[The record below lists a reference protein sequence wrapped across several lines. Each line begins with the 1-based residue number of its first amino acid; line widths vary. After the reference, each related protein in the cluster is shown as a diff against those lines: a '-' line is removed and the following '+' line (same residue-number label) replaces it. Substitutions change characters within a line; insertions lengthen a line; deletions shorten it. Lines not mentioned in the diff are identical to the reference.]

1 MFNLFRLAAV
11 AATFAFASP
20 ALASCNAP
28 SNSAEIARQVAT
40 MTSQFRRQYGL
51 GKVNVSPALMKAAT
65 AYACEMAQTGTFGHV
80 GKNGSNVKTRATKA
94 GYGRACMVAENIAWG
109 YKGLDVVM
117 SGWENSPKHKAN
129 LTHRKAKDI
138 GIAVAYNGSTPYW
151 VMMLASK
158 C

>member
-1 MFNLFRLAAV
+1 MLILVRLAAV
-11 AATFAFASP
+11 AAVLTFASP
-20 ALASCNAP
+20 AVASCNAP
-28 SNSAEIARQVAT
+28 GNASEMAKQVAT
-40 MTSQFRRQYGL
+40 MTNQFRRQQGL
-51 GKVNVSPALMKAAT
+51 GQVKLSPALMKAAA
-65 AYACEMAQTGTFGHV
+65 AYACEMASTGNFGHV

-117 SGWENSPKHKAN
+117 GGWETSPKHRAN
-129 LTHRKAKDI
+129 LTHRKAKEI
-138 GIAVAYNGSTPYW
+138 GIGLAYNGSTPYW